1 MVVDGMVDQD
11 APAKLARS
19 YQDEAAQQSG
29 VVTLYIQNNAGHDAA
44 SGVTEETRAREFA
57 KFLAG
62 AR

>member
-11 APAKLARS
+11 APAKLAKF
-19 YQDEAAQQSG
+19 QDEAAQQGG